1 MSAALDS
8 SDATTSPLYV
18 RSVAKAF
25 AVLKAFDGG
34 HRSMSLSEIA
44 AAVDMTKS
52 AAQRFTYTLGALG
65 LLYQDPASRRWQLTP
80 RTLDIGTSYL
90 AADSLIEQATPYLV
104 ELNHRCGESVNLSRP
119 DGLDMVFVARFT
131 SHARAFVHMP
141 VGTRIPMFCTAS
153 GRAYLSSQ
161 PPSQAANFIQAST
174 LHAFTAHTL
183 TNADEILTHVAESG
197 PRGFATASEEFYLG
211 DLNIAAPILA
221 ADGSSL
227 GAVNVSC
234 PTSRWTL
241 ERMVAEIAPL
251 LIQTVRRIS
260 GGPSARQREQIS
272 R

>member
-1 MSAALDS
+1 MPE
-8 SDATTSPLYV
+8 TQTSPLYV

-25 AVLKAFDGG
+25 AVLEAFDAG

-44 AAVDMTKS
+44 QSVGMTKS

-65 LLYQDPASRRWQLTP
+65 LLSQDPASRRWQLTP
-80 RTLDIGTSYL
+80 RTLDIGATYL

-131 SHARAFVHMP
+131 SHSKAFVHMP

-153 GRAYLSSQ
+153 GRAYLSSLA
-161 PPSQAANFIQAST
+161 SVRAAECIQASI
-174 LHAFTAHTL
+174 LHAFTAHTVIV
-183 TNADEILTHVAESG
+183 ADEILAHIAASG

-211 DLNIAAPILA
+211 DLNIAAPIVA
-221 ADGSSL
+221 ADGSAL

-241 ERMVAEIAPL
+241 KRMAEQIAPL
-251 LIQTVRRIS
+251 LAETVRQIS
-260 GGPSARQREQIS
+260 GGPSARLRQQNHR
-272 R
+272 